1 VNFRRSGAK
10 VWPQVK
16 ITFSPLA
23 KDDLTE
29 IAVFIAHDNPARATT
44 FVDALEEKCQLL
56 GVSPGIGTSRPELGA
71 GLTMTS

>member
-1 VNFRRSGAK
+1 
-10 VWPQVK
+10 
-16 ITFSPLA
+16 
-23 KDDLTE
+23 
-29 IAVFIAHDNPARATT
+29 VFIAHDNPARATT